1 MSSEFSVISRLEAVE
16 LARAWKG
23 TPYVLRG
30 RVRGAGADCGTL
42 LAEYLIGIGAAG
54 QGAFEDLGVYHHDWF
69 CHETNERYML
79 RLMRYALGTIETI
92 CRPSSSAE
100 PGSIILFRS
109 VGSKL
114 FNHGCI
120 ATNWPFGIHAVH
132 PCVKE
137 SNMPAHRLAAYR
149 EMKIF
154 DPWQK
159 PDPRLVAM
167 LEVCS

>member
-1 MSSEFSVISRLEAVE
+1 MANRTEAVE

-30 RVRGAGADCGTL
+30 RVRGAGVDCGTF
-42 LAEYLIGIGAAG
+42 LAQYLIEIGAAA
-54 QGAFEDLGVYHHDWF
+54 QADFKDLGIYHHDWF

-79 RLMRYALGTIETI
+79 RLMRFALGTVETI

-100 PGSIILFRS
+100 PGCIVLFRS

-114 FNHGCI
+114 YNHGCI
-120 ATNWPFGIHAVH
+120 VTQWPFAVHAVF
-132 PCVKE
+132 PRVKE
-137 SNMPAHRLAAYR
+137 SNMPGHRLAAYR

-154 DPWQK
+154 DPWKK
-159 PDPRLVAM
+159 PDPRMAALLDSGST